1 MSTGIGY
8 VDGLVLGVVEGVT
21 EFLPISSTGHL
32 TIAEGLLNLK
42 TDSEQVTA
50 FTAVVQMGAILA
62 AVLFFRRDI
71 IRIIS
76 AYARGAVNAEARQ
89 GFDWRLAISVII
101 GSVPIAVVGL
111 ALRHVIEG
119 PLRNLWVVAAALIHW
134 SAVLVFA
141 ERGARQDRHE
151 RDITYRDALFIGL
164 VQCFSLVPGVS
175 RSGATI
181 SAGLV
186 RGIDRVTATR
196 LSFLL
201 GIPALFAAGLLE
213 LKKAVSTHGSLGPTV
228 LATVVSFVVAYVS
241 IAWLLRFVSHH
252 SIARF
257 VPYRVAV
264 GLLVIVLLATSVL
277 NATG

>member
-1 MSTGIGY
+1 MSGIGY
-8 VDGLVLGVVEGVT
+8 GDGLVLGVIEGVT

-42 TDSEQVTA
+42 TDDPQVTA
-50 FTAVVQMGAILA
+50 FTAVIQMGAILA

-71 IRIIS
+71 VRIVTGFV
-76 AYARGAVNAEARQ
+76 RGLGSAEARQ
-89 GFDWRLAISVII
+89 EFDWRLALCVII

-111 ALRHVIEG
+111 ALRHVVEG
-119 PLRNLWVVAAALIHW
+119 PLRNLWVVAGALVLW
-134 SAVLVFA
+134 SAVLVYA
-141 ERGARQDRHE
+141 EHGARQERQE
-151 RDITYRDALFIGL
+151 RDLTFRDAAFIGIA
-164 VQCFSLVPGVS
+164 QCFALVPGVS

-181 SAGLV
+181 SAGLI

-213 LKKAVSTHGSLGPTV
+213 LKKALSTHGSLGPTI

-264 GLLVIVLLATSVL
+264 GLLVVVLLVTSVL